1 MIAETRI
8 VGNKPRW
15 VALWVCLL
23 MLFAAWGSAWAECV
37 PAYLSEGTNVE
48 FFCAYGSNCSRDEQ
62 NCMGEGSCE
71 TPCPETYTL
80 YGEVYSA
87 VTLGNQSRCIWIGY
101 GNEVCGKYWG
111 AGKYTNCVYTVK
123 CSNQC
128 EADSVNCVNKGQ
140 QWDSQNCECKQCTQ
154 KDSSW
159 TELTQCTYNPLSGM
173 YYVEKTTYTLKDC
186 QLSSSSM
193 RYTAP
198 QCEDR
203 DSTYRC
209 LGTINGS
216 QVMMQAPSGATFNC
230 DADGSCDAAMRQ
242 IASGQCKPPPPNSSS
257 GGGGGSSS
265 SAESSSSG
273 ESSSSD
279 GDGSSSSGGGSSDSG
294 DGSNDW
300 EGWMKDSLGAIH
312 GTLYNVEFF
321 VTKTYDGVMEL
332 NGTAHDINQNTRDI
346 ANTGLEISDKMDDAN
361 EYLRQIA
368 GKNFN
373 PTINVGSPD
382 VNVNVDTDGIQA
394 RQDKTR
400 DTLHHTNEILDGLG
414 GKLEDIKGLL
424 GSSGS
429 DTIRIDTSKAPA
441 SIDSALKYWGNRNNR
456 TFAAAGLDTSG
467 WGSMNDSAGAAT
479 DSVLSRAD
487 FFGSLGCDTTDGK
500 KCDGSIIGADGLAT
514 ATGEMQA
521 TYGELRDS
529 LTGGAYADSLRLW
542 GGKFTGNGVLTGS
555 GSNSCPSV
563 ISRTY
568 RVDLI
573 EGVGYDF
580 TLGTYLCAPIFGQVT
595 AWSLCRMLLR
605 ATVALACM
613 WFLFKCATGFG
624 GGSED

>member
-1 MIAETRI
+1 MYGNIVNEFTIKNCEPSSRSWEYFSPQCDSAGADTAWRCIGSIDGVHVQLQSQKFGTRI
-8 VGNKPRW
+8 
-15 VALWVCLL
+15 
-23 MLFAAWGSAWAECV
+23 
-37 PAYLSEGTNVE
+37 
-48 FFCAYGSNCSRDEQ
+48 
-62 NCMGEGSCE
+62 
-71 TPCPETYTL
+71 
-80 YGEVYSA
+80 
-87 VTLGNQSRCIWIGY
+87 
-101 GNEVCGKYWG
+101 
-111 AGKYTNCVYTVK
+111 
-123 CSNQC
+123 
-128 EADSVNCVNKGQ
+128 
-140 QWDSQNCECKQCTQ
+140 
-154 KDSSW
+154 
-159 TELTQCTYNPLSGM
+159 
-173 YYVEKTTYTLKDC
+173 
-186 QLSSSSM
+186 
-193 RYTAP
+193 
-198 QCEDR
+198 
-203 DSTYRC
+203 
-209 LGTINGS
+209 
-216 QVMMQAPSGATFNC
+216 C
-230 DADGSCDAAMRQ
+230 DADGSCAAAQ
-242 IASGQCKPPPPNSSS
+242 IMNIEGKCRGGQSSS
-257 GGGGGSSS
+257 SQGGGG
-265 SAESSSSG
+265 SSSSG
-273 ESSSSD
+273 ESSSSE
-279 GDGSSSSGGGSSDSG
+279 GFSSSSEGGDSSGSSSDSG
-294 DGSNDW
+294 GNGSNGW
-300 EGWMKDSLGAIH
+300 EQWMKDSLGAIH
-312 GTLYNVEFF
+312 WDISNIAGWTSGI
-321 VTKTYDGVMEL
+321 YDGVWEMS
-332 NGTAHDINQNTRDI
+332 GTAHDMNTNLIQINESTAGID
-346 ANTGLEISDKMDDAN
+346 DKMSSAN

-429 DTIRIDTSKAPA
+429 DTIRKDTSKAPA

-456 TFAAAGLDTSG
+456 TFAAAGLDTTG
-467 WGSMNDSAGAAT
+467 WGSTNDSARAAI

-542 GGKFTGNGVLTGS
+542 GSKFTGNGVLTGS

-568 RVDLI
+568 RVDLM

-605 ATVALACM
+605 ATIALACM